1 MDHFPRLVVFASGE
15 GTNFQSIIDSV
26 KSGFLKADILGLFTN
41 RKNCR
46 SVERAEVNGIAV
58 KSFNWK
64 KEEGHQY
71 RDLLWNLEAISPDLI
86 VLAGFMRIL
95 PASVID
101 SYPMKII
108 NTHPSLLPCFGGM
121 NLYGENVHRAVI
133 ESGARFSGCTVH
145 FVTKEVDRGPIIL
158 QSVVPVSDDET
169 VESLSTKL
177 RDIEHD
183 TFVRAISIVLSGKYT
198 ISGNRVRQN

>member
-1 MDHFPRLVVFASGE
+1 
-15 GTNFQSIIDSV
+15 
-26 KSGFLKADILGLFTN
+26 
-41 RKNCR
+41 
-46 SVERAEVNGIAV
+46 
-58 KSFNWK
+58 
-64 KEEGHQY
+64 
-71 RDLLWNLEAISPDLI
+71 
-86 VLAGFMRIL
+86 MRIL

-121 NLYGENVHRAVI
+121 HLYGENVHRAVI

>member
-1 MDHFPRLVVFASGE
+1 MDSFPRMVVFASGE
-15 GTNFQSIIDSV
+15 GTNFQAIIDSV
-26 KSGFLKADILGLFTN
+26 KSGFLKADILALFTN

-46 SVERAEVNGIAV
+46 SVERAETNGIAV
-58 KSFNWK
+58 KAFNWK
-64 KEEGHQY
+64 KEEEHQY
-71 RDLLWNLEAISPDLI
+71 RGLLGSLEAFSPDLI

-108 NTHPSLLPCFGGM
+108 NTHPSLLPCFGGL

-145 FVTKEVDRGPIIL
+145 FVTREVDRGPIIL

-169 VESLSTKL
+169 VESLSSKL

-183 TFVRAISIVLSGKYT
+183 TLVRAISIVLYGKYT